1 MKAIMVEDVV
11 KVTREPSDE
20 AISIMSLKKGDIVET
35 GKVTRK
41 KKSSWVQVILPG
53 GQTGYISGQT
63 RIFVIRQVELA
74 AETNLLSAP
83 TETAAILKSLPKG
96 SILSATGVVDVEVEA
111 DRLGEAARGLLPEVE
126 VHPPHDPVGVL
137 VGGQLIDERRVRPA
151 GRAGEPVRRETV
163 ARLALA
169 AREAAGHGAAAVAG
183 AGDAGAGVAAAE
195 AVGARREAVGAEAA
209 RLPLHRGAGAVAGA
223 GDAGAE
229 RAVALREAEPARGR
243 G

>member
-83 TETAAILKSLPKG
+83 AETAAILKSLPKG
-96 SILSATGVVDVEVEA
+96 SILSATGVVDGEGGKWYKVTDASNNEGYIPGRSKYRMYQEA
-111 DRLGEAARGLLPEVE
+111 TVSGGTRLMITGGIFTALGILFLVTSFNQQTASSTTFLTVGLIALGVVQLVQGFLQLRRAKRKAADQGK
-126 VHPPHDPVGVL
+126 
-137 VGGQLIDERRVRPA
+137 
-151 GRAGEPVRRETV
+151 
-163 ARLALA
+163 
-169 AREAAGHGAAAVAG
+169 
-183 AGDAGAGVAAAE
+183 
-195 AVGARREAVGAEAA
+195 
-209 RLPLHRGAGAVAGA
+209 
-223 GDAGAE
+223 
-229 RAVALREAEPARGR
+229 
-243 G
+243 